1 MSRCKAYQMSDQMRC
16 DLCNLTWDIN
26 DTEPPLCQSGSISQQ
41 GTQATRYALIDAD
54 NNEVVPDEELHG
66 LISNPEDAYAVAART
81 LYRNAHPKIAEA
93 AKVFE
98 HGGHV
103 LYTDADQDAPLCVRD
118 GNGQV
123 VLALCKNCNQG
134 EADLASVCPN
144 PPKLPSTFSARGL
157 AIIAQIGSALD
168 APTETPAPVLQ
179 CLGVSRVFGTG
190 TQHWNTPQPELRLIF
205 SRVPTDA
212 ELQHFHDLI
221 RHNTPKR

>member
-1 MSRCKAYQMSDQMRC
+1 MSDQMRC

-26 DTEPPLCQSGSISQQ
+26 DPEPPTCGV
-41 GTQATRYALIDAD
+41 ATIPLGGFIPALP
-54 NNEVVPDEELHG
+54 ETHVDEELRG
-66 LISNPEDAYAVAART
+66 LISGVEDGERVAASR
-81 LYRNAHPKIAEA
+81 LRRVYRNAHPKIAEA